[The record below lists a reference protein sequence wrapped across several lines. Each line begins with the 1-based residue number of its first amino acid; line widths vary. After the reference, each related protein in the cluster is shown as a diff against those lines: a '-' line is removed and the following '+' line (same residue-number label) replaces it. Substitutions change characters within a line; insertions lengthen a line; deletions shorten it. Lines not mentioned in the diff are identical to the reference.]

1 MVDYRG
7 DELSANLAQATL
19 NCPICK
25 SSDSGSRYKF
35 EWGTIR
41 ECRGC
46 SGAFAEGCDTEQT
59 NEEAFTND
67 HDDESVAL
75 YREWSSERL
84 ATLQEFITSGTL
96 LEFGPGTGE
105 FLFTAAEAGFKSI
118 GVDRFP
124 RLRPENRHPGV
135 FFVQSDARTFRS
147 SVLVDAVAGLHV
159 LEHFLDPYEFLAAV
173 RENLKDKGY
182 FLIEVPNY
190 ASLSRAVAGRRWRCF
205 VSYHA
210 LQFTPRS
217 MTTLLHTAGFKAL
230 RMESVGCSTSQIVG
244 LGVPFIGRRFGLS
257 LGYNW
262 EPGRSFR
269 KLASSVE
276 RPFHWGYNLRVV
288 AQKV

>member
-1 MVDYRG
+1 MVDCRG
-7 DELSANLAQATL
+7 DELSAAIAQAEVK
-19 NCPICK
+19 CPICL
-25 SSDSGSRYKF
+25 SSDSGSRYEF
-35 EWGTIR
+35 DWGTIR
-41 ECRGC
+41 ECRRC

-59 NEEAFTND
+59 NEEAFTNT
-67 HDDESVAL
+67 HDDESIAL

-84 ATLQEFITSGTL
+84 AALQEFITSGTL

-124 RLRPENRHPGV
+124 RLRPENGHPNV
-135 FFVQSDARTFRS
+135 SFVQSDARTFRAS
-147 SVLVDAVAGLHV
+147 SPVDAVAGLHV
-159 LEHFLDPYEFLAAV
+159 LEHFLDPYEFLTAV
-173 RENLKDKGY
+173 RENLKENGY

-210 LQFTPRS
+210 LQFTPKS
-217 MTTLLHTAGFKAL
+217 MTTLLHAAGFKAL
-230 RMESVGCSTSQIVG
+230 KMESVGCSTSQIVG
-244 LGVPFIGRRFGLS
+244 LGVPFIGRRLGLS

-262 EPGRSFR
+262 EPKGSFR
-269 KLASSVE
+269 KLATSVE
-276 RPFHWGYNLRVV
+276 RPFRWGYNLRVV